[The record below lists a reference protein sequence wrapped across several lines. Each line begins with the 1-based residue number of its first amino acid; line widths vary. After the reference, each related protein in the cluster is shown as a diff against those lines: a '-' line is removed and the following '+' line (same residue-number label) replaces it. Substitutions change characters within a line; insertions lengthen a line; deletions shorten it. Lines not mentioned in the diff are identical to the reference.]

1 MNFDPTILIWVAAFG
16 LIIYFLMIRPNKK
29 RQDEQRKMMDA
40 MTPGARVMLTSGI
53 FGTLQAVG
61 EKQMVVE
68 LAPGVAITVVKQAIM
83 KVVPAEEEE
92 FEYTDEDVIEPAE
105 EPLQVTDG
113 TPDEPDNSGD
123 EPALED
129 DKQSEHE

>member
-1 MNFDPTILIWVAAFG
+1 MSWTTILIYIAIFAV
-16 LIIYFLMIRPNKK
+16 LIYFLMIRPNKK

-40 MTPGARVMLTSGI
+40 MKPGSRVMLTSGI

-83 KVVPAEEEE
+83 KAVPEEEEE
-92 FEYTDEDVIEPAE
+92 FEYTDEDTIEPAE
-105 EPLQVTDG
+105 DHPAVTDG
-113 TPDEPDNSGD
+113 TPDNSGD
-123 EPALED
+123 EQASED
-129 DKQSEHE
+129 NK